1 MKKRHQQLK
10 IQSGNYKIDKKMNTE
25 KTKEIIVL
33 EKKTNQ
39 ALHTAE
45 SIVITND
52 DEMLKAGEFRATIK
66 QYAKEAKEEKEKAT
80 KPLNDVLK
88 TIRSWFA
95 PIEENCEKIV
105 SLVGSKMS
113 QYTEE
118 IEAKRRKAEK
128 EAQDKIN
135 LAQKELDKG
144 KITEKQAEKI
154 LIKVEA
160 KLEKVPEAITK
171 SESFHTR
178 IDRKVRFL
186 DPVQIGASDLRFLV
200 DKGYLVW
207 EEVKARKDALNGT
220 LTVGVEVYEQKSF
233 I

>member
-1 MKKRHQQLK
+1 MKKRHHQLK
-10 IQSGNYKIDKKMNTE
+10 IQSGNYQIDKKMNQE

-39 ALHTAE
+39 ALQTAE
-45 SIVITND
+45 YIVITND

-95 PIEENCEKIV
+95 PIEDNCEKII

-128 EAQDKIN
+128 ETQDKID
-135 LAQKELDKG
+135 LAKKELEKN
-144 KITEKQAEKI
+144 KISERQADTIIAKA
-154 LIKVEA
+154 EA
-160 KLEKVPEAITK
+160 KLEKAPEAITK

-178 IDRKVRFL
+178 IDRKVEFL
-186 DPVQIGASDLRFLV
+186 DASKLSLKQQVFLI
-200 DKGYLVW
+200 DNGYLVW
-207 EEVKARKDALNGT
+207 NEVKGRRDALSGS
-220 LTVGVEVYEQKSF
+220 LVVGVKVYEQKSF